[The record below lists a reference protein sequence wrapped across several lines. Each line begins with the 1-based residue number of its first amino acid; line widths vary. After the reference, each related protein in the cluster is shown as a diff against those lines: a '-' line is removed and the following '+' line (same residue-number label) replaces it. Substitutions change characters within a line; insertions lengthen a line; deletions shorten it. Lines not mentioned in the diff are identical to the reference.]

1 MTGFPFFIGY
11 DEREKPAY
19 EVCSA
24 TLKRHASVPL
34 DVYVLDQLPLREDG
48 IYRRTFSVEGEQRID
63 AVDGRPFSTDFSFTR
78 FLVPY
83 LRNYSGWAGFV
94 DCDFLFTTDIA
105 ELIAMADD
113 SYAAMVVKHDYR
125 PSDNVKMNGQV
136 QQPYRRKLWSS
147 LVLWNCGHWANRAL
161 TPDAVNTKTGRW
173 LHGFDWLRDDEIGAL
188 PTEWNWIAGASMP
201 KGIHYSLGT
210 PDMAFSK
217 PDYADIWKEELRELR
232 AARASTDANARMPV
246 RAGEVK

>member
-1 MTGFPFFIGY
+1 MTAFPFYIGY
-11 DEREKPAY
+11 DECERSAY

-24 TLKRHASVPL
+24 TLKKHASIPL
-34 DVYVLDQLPLREDG
+34 DVFVLDQLPLREDG
-48 IYRRTFSVEGEQRID
+48 IYRRTFSVENGQKID
-63 AVDGRPFSTDFSFTR
+63 AIDGRPFSTDFSFTR

-83 LRNYSGWAGFV
+83 LRDYSGWAAFS
-94 DCDFLFTTDIA
+94 DCDFLFTADIA

-113 SYAAMVVKHDYR
+113 NYAVMVVKHDYR
-125 PSDNVKMNGQV
+125 PHEQTKMNGQT

-161 TPDAVNTKTGRW
+161 TPEAVNTKTGRW
-173 LHGFDWLRDDEIGAL
+173 LHGFDWLRDDEIGVL
-188 PTEWNWIAGASMP
+188 PMEWNWIAGASMP

-217 PDYADIWKEELRELR
+217 PDYAELWKDELRELR
-232 AARASTDANARMPV
+232 AARALIGDQARTPE
-246 RAGEVK
+246 RAGELK